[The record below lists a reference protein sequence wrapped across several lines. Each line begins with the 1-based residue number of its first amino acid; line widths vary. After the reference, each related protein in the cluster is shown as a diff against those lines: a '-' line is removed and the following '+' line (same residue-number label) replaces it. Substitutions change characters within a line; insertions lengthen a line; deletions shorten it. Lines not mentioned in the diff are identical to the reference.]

1 MRNEALETSGYSQ
14 FFIQT
19 ASNFLNASDLIM
31 QNLCTLI
38 TQISSFISSTNN
50 DINLYK
56 DNFKLND
63 IIQYTCY
70 YSTVECLKSS
80 IKICLSNIE
89 LLNTEINYNKRKK
102 KSNQDE
108 FVFTP
113 MDSPLNLNDC
123 VYDML
128 ISIQD
133 DYYDEKYKGLYEF
146 DNPDEKIENVND
158 INISVETQFNYIQLI
173 ARCLSKAYYCFR
185 LLEEFCEFPF

>member
-1 MRNEALETSGYSQ
+1 MEILSWHLIITRISNTQSFGSLGCELHKCLTKCQTKEIIMRNEALETSGYSQ

-31 QNLCTLI
+31 QNLCALI
-38 TQISSFISSTNN
+38 TQISSFISSTYN

-63 IIQYTCY
+63 IIQYTCH

-108 FVFTP
+108 FDFTP
-113 MDSPLNLNDC
+113 MDSALNLNDC
-123 VYDML
+123 VYDIL
-128 ISIQD
+128 ISIQN
-133 DYYDEKYKGLYEF
+133 DYYDEKYKK
-146 DNPDEKIENVND
+146 N
-158 INISVETQFNYIQLI
+158 T
-173 ARCLSKAYYCFR
+173 
-185 LLEEFCEFPF
+185 